1 VGRFDLQVTAAEQ
14 TLRQMFLKDAN
25 VSGKAED
32 VFLSVPSLA
41 EESPLELT
49 LNQATISE
57 LPDQPI
63 QVRADGH
70 LREWPIDLELTL
82 RNKNRT
88 GSEEDHL
95 PVEMVL
101 RAGDVRLETTGEVTL
116 PVRAN
121 NLDLEFS
128 LTADRVSS
136 FEPFLGHR
144 LSEVGPVAA
153 TGEITIRPESYTLE
167 DLSIAVG
174 ESDVNGKASL
184 DLTGAR
190 PQIAANLSS
199 RRIHLAELFANP
211 STPDE
216 AEGVAAEASTEP
228 DDMSAGED
236 SESWLERFESSRLG
250 NLDLDLNLQAED
262 LYWGGET
269 SGGGQIRVQ
278 LEKGRFTAGP
288 FSLAL
293 ANGSVGGQVTLLAD
307 DGLVDANIGLTVDN
321 VAYGPILR
329 FFDETAEGNGKV
341 DLQTHLLTTS
351 EPIDRLIAGATGDFR
366 FAIFPHEIDTTLLDL
381 WGAGLVRSMFRLVDP
396 TSESVL
402 NCMAGDFSIAEG
414 QMTANSFWFDT
425 SRIRARGKGSINLD
439 DMTLDMTLR
448 PRPKKRTF
456 LSLATP
462 AKIKGPIE
470 DPSITMSKGGLVGT
484 AFRIYMWWLT
494 IYAQVLKRPL
504 PTDGSDVCFLPPPP
518 ETAEHPTSEATQPPS
533 N

>member
-1 VGRFDLQVTAAEQ
+1 
-14 TLRQMFLKDAN
+14 
-25 VSGKAED
+25 
-32 VFLSVPSLA
+32 
-41 EESPLELT
+41 
-49 LNQATISE
+49 
-57 LPDQPI
+57 
-63 QVRADGH
+63 
-70 LREWPIDLELTL
+70 
-82 RNKNRT
+82 
-88 GSEEDHL
+88 
-95 PVEMVL
+95 MVL